1 MKNPVF
7 HIRERSSF
15 RSGAGLCSWVGRKA
29 MTASSGSAHYWKKR
43 EKRSSTQAC
52 GRDFAVS
59 EQSGGWRPANGRF
72 RLRLRLLAVLTA
84 LAMSSLT
91 VYAGGGEVY
100 DIEWEE
106 DLPVVASASSLE
118 IPAKSAILI
127 EQTTG
132 KILYEMNADEKM
144 PPASITKIMTM
155 LLVMEALDAGQIHL
169 EDMVTASPHACSMG
183 GTQIWLEPNE
193 QMSVHDLL
201 KATAVASANDAAVAL
216 GELLAGSEEAFV
228 DMMNQRA
235 AELGMTNTTFQNAT
249 GLDAE
254 GHLTTARDIAIMS
267 RELLKHEKITE
278 YTTIWMDSVRD
289 GKNELVNTNKMVRFY
304 EGATGLKTGTTDG
317 AGSCLSASATRSGLS
332 LIAVTLGSATS
343 ADRFTSCRK
352 LLDYGFA
359 AYCVVTPKPVDD
371 QIGSVKVERGVDNQ
385 VEVEYTLPDNLLIP
399 KGSEEKLEQSVTLQ
413 ESVEAPVELG
423 QELGKVI
430 ITLDGE
436 EIGSYPLTAKKAVE
450 RMTFGKAMERLFK
463 SMVQMKAVP

>member
-1 MKNPVF
+1 M
-7 HIRERSSF
+7 
-15 RSGAGLCSWVGRKA
+15 GLG
-29 MTASSGSAHYWKKR
+29 
-43 EKRSSTQAC
+43 
-52 GRDFAVS
+52 
-59 EQSGGWRPANGRF
+59 
-72 RLRLRLLAVLTA
+72 LLAAVLTV
-84 LAMSSLT
+84 AMLSAS
-91 VYAGGGEVY
+91 VYAGGGEAY

-106 DLPVVASASSLE
+106 NLPVVANAASLE

-127 EQTTG
+127 EQTSG

-155 LLVMEALDAGQIHL
+155 LLVMEALDSGQIHL

-216 GELLAGSEEAFV
+216 GELLAGSEEAFA
-228 DMMNQRA
+228 DMMNQKA
-235 AELGMTNTTFQNAT
+235 AQLGMTNTTFKNAT
-249 GLDAE
+249 GLDAD
-254 GHLTTARDIAIMS
+254 GHLTTARDISIMS
-267 RELLKHEKITE
+267 RELLKHKKITE
-278 YTTIWMDSVRD
+278 YTTIWIDSVRE

-332 LIAVTLGSATS
+332 LIAVTLGSATG

-371 QIGSVKVERGVDNQ
+371 QIVPVKVERGVDNQ
-385 VEVEYTLPDNLLIP
+385 VEVEYVLPDNLLIP
-399 KGSEEKLEQSVTLQ
+399 KGAEEKLEQSVTLQ
-413 ESVEAPVELG
+413 ESVEAPVEQGQVLG
-423 QELGKVI
+423 QVVI
-430 ITLDGE
+430 SLEGE
-436 EIGSYPLTAKKAVE
+436 EVGSYPLTAKYAVD

-463 SMVQMKAVP
+463 SMVQMKSMQ